1 MVYCNWTRVL
11 DLNFSKLKAY
21 SILRGEIFFCK
32 KDKNTSLYCAFLIW
46 DNLNIFCI
54 SMSGIRL
61 QLCLTLL
68 EINFLLHQIFISLEI
83 LKSISK
89 QTFKN

>member
-32 KDKNTSLYCAFLIW
+32 KDNTSLYCAFLIW

-54 SMSGIRL
+54 SISGIRL